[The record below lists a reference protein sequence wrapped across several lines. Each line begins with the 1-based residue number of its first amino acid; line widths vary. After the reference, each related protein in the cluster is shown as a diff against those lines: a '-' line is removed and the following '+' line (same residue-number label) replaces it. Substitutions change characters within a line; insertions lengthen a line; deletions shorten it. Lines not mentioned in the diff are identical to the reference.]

1 MEEILNLLKTDF
13 EKGLALLKKFKK
25 DSPTIQNHIKE
36 YKFNDRNIRPSQVG
50 QIQKDKIIGKGEN
63 RKQVIAIRE
72 IVPFQKKIVKTAVAF
87 EIGKPITIKPR
98 IQNKLTDEV
107 LAIYDENRIFEKLQ
121 NLKTIQKSQTE
132 AALQF
137 YFVKRKD
144 ELGKEELVIRSKVLS
159 NENGELCPY
168 FDDYGDMICF
178 TFIFKTIKDNKTIH
192 NVWVYDDRNCYKSNN
207 ESGTMNLV
215 ESLPHGFSKIPIVY
229 VSQEFTEWHDVQSL
243 IDRYETALSKLGGS
257 NDYSGYPL
265 LKLYGELVS
274 MPDRNEDGKTLRF
287 PMKEIDDSSGKTI
300 HGDAEFLTNNNA
312 PESVKLE
319 SETIE
324 NLIFSMTATPNL
336 SFDNLK
342 GSLGNIS
349 GIALK
354 LLFLDS
360 IIKASLNE
368 GENRTM
374 VERTL
379 KIIASGIITTIN
391 QSLKSQI
398 KEMKFN
404 ITFNS
409 IIPSDVKEAVEIA
422 SNAKNSGIMSVK
434 TAVEFIDFNSDTDNE
449 LNLIEQDSQIQGKNI
464 GFGK

>member
-1 MEEILNLLKTDF
+1 MEEILNLIQTDF
-13 EKGLALLKKFKK
+13 EKALVLLKKYKK
-25 DSPTIQNHIKE
+25 DSSLINNYIKE
-36 YKFNDRNIRPSQVG
+36 YKYNDRSIRNSQVG
-50 QIQKDKIIGKGEN
+50 RIQRDKIIGKGEK

-72 IVPFQKKIVKTAVAF
+72 VVPFQKKIVRTAVAF
-87 EIGKPITIKPR
+87 EIGKPITLKPKV
-98 IQNKLTDEV
+98 QTQLTDEI
-107 LAIYDENRIFEKLQ
+107 LSAYDDNRIFEKLQ
-121 NLKTIQKSQTE
+121 KIKLLQKSETE

-137 YFVKRKD
+137 YFAKNLD
-144 ELGKEELVIRSKVLS
+144 DAGKIELVLKSKVIS
-159 NENGELCPY
+159 NENGELCPFY
-168 FDDYGDMICF
+168 DDYGDMICF
-178 TFIFKTIKDNKTIH
+178 SFIFKTIVDNKTIH
-192 NVWVYDDRNCYKSNN
+192 NVWIYDNQNCYKINN
-207 ESGTMNLV
+207 ESGTMVLV

-229 VSQEFTEWHDVQSL
+229 VSQEFPEWNDVESL

-265 LKLYGELVS
+265 LKLYGEVVS

-287 PMKEIDDSSGKTI
+287 PMKEIDEKGNTI
-300 HGDAEFLTNNNA
+300 HGDAEFLTNSNA

-324 NLIFSMTATPNL
+324 NLIFSMTSTPNL

-349 GIALK
+349 GVALK

-368 GENRTM
+368 GENKTM

-379 KIIASGIITTIN
+379 NVIASGIVTTLSS
-391 QSLKSQI
+391 SLKNKI
-398 KEMKFN
+398 KEAKFN

-422 SNAKNSGIMSVK
+422 STAKNSGIMSVK

-449 LNLIEQDSQIQGKNI
+449 LKLLQNDNKNNPQNI